1 MRAVNLTR
9 DQCTPT
15 ITARYGITNYANFL
29 SLAHFPMPGVII
41 EYNEEETS
49 VPQSP

>member
-9 DQCTPT
+9 DQCAPT

-29 SLAHFPMPGVII
+29 SLSHFPMLGVII
-41 EYNEEETS
+41 EYEDE
-49 VPQSP
+49 